1 MAGTQNEGTD
11 PQVEAARWYTATR
24 HIPWVIGKL
33 NTGEKIP
40 GGPYTGGQ
48 LMTTVCL
55 FLALW
60 LTRPAWST
68 TNSISNLAILFGV
81 PIGAAWLVGRKPATI
96 RNPLTTASAV
106 PAAWGAGQGRYRD
119 KVLKTAQIGKVHTEV
134 PVALIDLPDEVAV
147 SAEDVVEDAAGVP
160 VEEPR
165 VESTAVEPVS
175 AVHGEPEVVRAD
187 VESTPRS
194 AVQAL
199 LAGAARRS

>member
-1 MAGTQNEGTD
+1 MAGTHNEDAT

-48 LMTTVCL
+48 LMTSVVL
-55 FLALW
+55 FLTLFV
-60 LTRPAWST
+60 TRHEWAT
-68 TNSISNLAILFGV
+68 TNPISNLIILFGA
-81 PIGAAWLVGRKPATI
+81 PIGSAWLVGRKPMTM

-119 KVLKTAQIGKVHTEV
+119 KVLKAAQIGKVHTEV
-134 PVALIDLPDEVAV
+134 PVALIDLPDEGEG
-147 SAEDVVEDAAGVP
+147 SAEDVASVP
-160 VEEPR
+160 VEEREPDL
-165 VESTAVEPVS
+165 ESAAVEPVS